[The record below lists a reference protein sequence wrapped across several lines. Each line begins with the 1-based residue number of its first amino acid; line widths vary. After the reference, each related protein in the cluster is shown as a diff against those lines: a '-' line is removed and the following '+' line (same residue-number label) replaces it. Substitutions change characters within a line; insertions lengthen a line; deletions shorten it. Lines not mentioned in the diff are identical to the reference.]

1 MGIPYIIDRI
11 EDGSWAVLEDTEGTL
26 VEVPVGWLPTEAR
39 EGDRLMVAVEANDDQ
54 ATLTV
59 QRDEE
64 ATKERQQAL
73 QRRRDRLRGDTGSD
87 ITL

>member
-11 EDGSWAVLEDTEGTL
+11 EDNAWAVLEDAEGTL
-26 VEVPVGWLPTEAR
+26 VELPAGWLPTDAQ
-39 EGDRLMVAVEANDDQ
+39 EGDRLMVAVEANADL

-64 ATKERQQAL
+64 ATKERRKAL